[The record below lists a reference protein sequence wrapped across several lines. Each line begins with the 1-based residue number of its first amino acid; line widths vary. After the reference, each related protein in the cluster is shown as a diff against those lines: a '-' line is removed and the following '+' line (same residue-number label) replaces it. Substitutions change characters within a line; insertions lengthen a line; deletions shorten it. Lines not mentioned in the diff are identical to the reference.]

1 MHGPH
6 SHVWLIDV
14 TSCQQINNNEASSN
28 PVDEITSNDICGIN
42 PSNYTADFPL
52 EVDSPHI
59 SQTTSNTVSPSSESK
74 TTGSEGAYPQFH
86 SSTHKLRTNT
96 TSVTQDT
103 VTTVKVTLNFIGRRL
118 KSNRQ
123 TSTYFH
129 PFIK

>member
-1 MHGPH
+1 MKIAWSHG
-6 SHVWLIDV
+6 HVWLIDV

-74 TTGSEGAYPQFH
+74 LQDLKEHIHNSTLVLINLEPILLPLLRIPLPQ
-86 SSTHKLRTNT
+86 
-96 TSVTQDT
+96 
-103 VTTVKVTLNFIGRRL
+103 
-118 KSNRQ
+118 
-123 TSTYFH
+123 
-129 PFIK
+129 